1 MGRREKKRK
10 EGERKVGRRE
20 KKERR
25 KGKRVGPRG
34 GEKERGELGWK
45 KGEREREGRGF
56 EEFSLFFKPF

>member
-10 EGERKVGRRE
+10 EGQRKVGRRE

-34 GEKERGELGWK
+34 GEKERGGLGWK
-45 KGEREREGRGF
+45 KEKGRERVKRV
-56 EEFSLFFKPF
+56 